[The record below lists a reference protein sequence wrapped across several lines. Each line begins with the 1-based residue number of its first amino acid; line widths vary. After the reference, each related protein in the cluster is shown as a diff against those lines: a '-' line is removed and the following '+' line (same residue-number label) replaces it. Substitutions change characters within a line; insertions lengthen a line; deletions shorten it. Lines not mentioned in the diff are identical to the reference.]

1 VIDTK
6 AKRAAALGY
15 GLSFLLVIPPAD
27 GTIDIEDAGHA
38 LSAYRFNLPEL
49 TIADPLPLGM
59 FVASLDYPEMFVATL
74 DYPEMSTR
82 KVNP

>member
-1 VIDTK
+1 
-6 AKRAAALGY
+6 
-15 GLSFLLVIPPAD
+15 
-27 GTIDIEDAGHA
+27 